1 MRRLM
6 IYVICLCVMCAAGNL
21 YADWTELHPGVTH
34 NLYDCYFLTPQLGF
48 FTGFENNAD
57 PIIIGT
63 STGGYFWTQNV
74 PYPNIA
80 LYSIFFVDSDT
91 GFVVGHDDTNGFGVI
106 IKTSDSGTQ
115 WNNFIWEMGCTT
127 IYDIDFPSYDIGYVS
142 ADNGYVFKTPN
153 TGTTWQPKPLD
164 GYPQVKFIDFVNE
177 NSGFVIAEDE
187 SKVYKTNDAGDSW
200 DTICTYDD
208 LNVGGIHFFDENTGI
223 IVGRTL
229 NSYAEV
235 IYRTTDGCS
244 TFIQVFTGI
253 DNSSLNDVHFCGSRG
268 WAVGDNGRIL
278 RTNNGGATWFLET
291 VLDPP
296 VNLHCVFDT
305 GESIYVGGEQ
315 GKVFKKDEYYSVEP
329 EPEEPG
335 QYFTSCPNPFS
346 TSTTLQFSRTTEYT
360 ESTEINIYNVKGQ
373 LVRTF
378 RFDASSLS
386 RFVEVNWDG
395 KDENGNDV
403 KSGVYFYKL
412 SGDDEHI
419 GKVVKLQ

>member
-1 MRRLM
+1 
-6 IYVICLCVMCAAGNL
+6 MCFAGNL
-21 YADWTELHPGVTH
+21 YAEWTELNPGVTH

-48 FTGFENNAD
+48 FTGFENDAD

-153 TGTTWQPKPLD
+153 TGTTWQPKSLD

-177 NSGFVIAEDE
+177 NSGFVIAESE

-200 DTICTYDD
+200 NPICTYED
-208 LNVGGIHFFDENTGI
+208 LKVGGIHFFDENNGI
-223 IVGRTL
+223 FVGRTL
-229 NSYAEV
+229 NNYSEV
-235 IYRTTDGCS
+235 IYRTTNGCS
-244 TFIQVFTGI
+244 TFNQVFTGI

-278 RTNNGGATWFLET
+278 RTNNSGATWFLDDT
-291 VLDPP
+291 LDPP

-315 GKVFKKDEYYSVEP
+315 GKVFKKDEYYPAESEP
-329 EPEEPG
+329 EVPG
-335 QYFTSCPNPFS
+335 QYFTSYPNPFS
-346 TSTTLQFSRTTEYT
+346 TSTFIKFSNTTEIT
-360 ESTEINIYNVKGQ
+360 EDAEITIYNIKGQ
-373 LVRTF
+373 LIKTL
-378 RFDASSLS
+378 SSFPNPSLGM
-386 RFVEVNWDG
+386 REAMWDG
-395 KDENGNDV
+395 RDENGKEV
-403 KSGVYFYKL
+403 GTGVYSYKINN
-412 SGDDEHI
+412 DDEHI
-419 GKVVKLQ
+419 GKVVKLK